1 MSRSLCSFAIGCLAL
16 SSLNA
21 AAEDEVIVRITHGSS
36 SPTCF
41 GLIEYEELSPGQSK
55 TIDLPI
61 CTEQVNIMPSGPTVD
76 IGRIT
81 LTMDGSPIFGFV
93 EIVVGGGSAGMGSQP
108 ALVGRD
114 WAGLNA
120 SGIPGAYLYGGINGD
135 LTGSISVDRLQ
146 RFDAGG
152 ALDRGI
158 QTDEDFPGLFIVH
171 ADSIGSTATIQSTNG
186 GIARVN
192 VAGNVESSIIA
203 GGNIGQI
210 LIGGDMTGDISA
222 PDGKITQITVGG
234 SLGASGTAIDI
245 TADTGL
251 TSLEADEIHADLQ
264 LNVGATFGGIQR
276 IVTNGGSSDGD
287 FTGSVDANNIF
298 EGGYGGP
305 GVPEID
311 IAGDLDASFTVDL
324 GIVVPV
330 TVGGSVNG
338 DWTLGGNLAD
348 FINVAGDLNA
358 DVSADRIGSGATFRL
373 SVDGDVTSAA
383 SITSSTD
390 LTAST
395 TLAIGG
401 SLLGPISLGSGGLK
415 GQIIV
420 NSDNDGG
427 AWSGDVTVGSTTL
440 SPAGAYTQTGLGG
453 GAVGL
458 APFDLHKQDC
468 DPPYSGSTPPTVSSS
483 TIDIDLVHYGPIK
496 HDGTGKPFK
505 VEKYQG
511 HCTPPCIEP
520 DADVTD
526 DWSLTDISGRIMT
539 ISGPL
544 EAGYHWHVYPMTTG
558 TDMLKCDGLDAAG
571 DVPVA
576 SYAYIIYRE
585 P

>member
-1 MSRSLCSFAIGCLAL
+1 M
-16 SSLNA
+16 
-21 AAEDEVIVRITHGSS
+21 
-36 SPTCF
+36 
-41 GLIEYEELSPGQSK
+41 
-55 TIDLPI
+55 
-61 CTEQVNIMPSGPTVD
+61 
-76 IGRIT
+76 
-81 LTMDGSPIFGFV
+81 
-93 EIVVGGGSAGMGSQP
+93 VGGGSAGFSNP
-108 ALVGRD
+108 PSKVGRD

-120 SGIPGAYLYGGINGD
+120 TGISGAYLYGGINGD
-135 LTGSISVDRLQ
+135 LTGSISVEKLQ

-152 ALDRGI
+152 ALERGI

-171 ADSIGSTATIQSTNG
+171 ADSIGSTATIECTNG
-186 GIARVN
+186 DIDRVN
-192 VAGNVESSIIA
+192 VTGNVESSIIA
-203 GGNIGQI
+203 GGDIGQV
-210 LIGGDMTGDISA
+210 LIAGAMTGDILA
-222 PDGKITQITVGG
+222 PGGKIDEVTIGG
-234 SLGASGTAIDI
+234 TLGASGTPIDI

-251 TSLEADEIHADLQ
+251 TSLQASEIHADLQ

-276 IVTNGGSSDGD
+276 IVTTAGD
-287 FTGSVDANNIF
+287 FTGSVDAYNIF
-298 EGGYGGP
+298 EGSPGSYGGP
-305 GVPEID
+305 GDPEID
-311 IAGDLDASFTVDL
+311 IAGDLDASFTVNL

-358 DVSADRIGSGATFRL
+358 DVSADRIGSGATFRV
-373 SVDGDVTSAA
+373 SVGGDVSSGA

-505 VEKYQG
+505 VEKYEG

-544 EAGYHWHVYPMTTG
+544 EAGHHWHVYPMTTG